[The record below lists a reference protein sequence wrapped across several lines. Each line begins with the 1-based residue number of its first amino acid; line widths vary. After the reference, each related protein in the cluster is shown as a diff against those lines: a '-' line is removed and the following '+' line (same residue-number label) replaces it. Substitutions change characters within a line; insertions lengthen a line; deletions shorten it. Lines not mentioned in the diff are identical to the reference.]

1 MLISDI
7 SYLETVSDK
16 NIEGSGSA
24 SFVSEKFLSVLAQ
37 SAANAISIEAL
48 SLVAETGIKAVTY
61 NSFTTA
67 VGLT

>member
-24 SFVSEKFLSVLAQ
+24 SFFSDKILSVLAQ
-37 SAANAISIEAL
+37 SAANASSLEFL

-61 NSFTTA
+61 SSVTTA